1 MITLDKKIEIREAVY
16 IYVKYEKM
24 DWLSNIQIG
33 NKHGHKGNILNNEEM
48 KFFNEMVDLLIDHGA
63 IKFKIDTYLL
73 KNPKK
78 TYVKN
83 EKPKSKESKLNIYI
97 NRPLDKNSIIDIVT
111 NSTTITDVQKELVSN
126 AKGPISNHIF
136 QDYFTSSNLYFKPYN
151 IGVEYDYIFKKYVYK
166 RKLSPIHIEHIDIKY
181 KEEIKALYEKYPI
194 VLDGKNGEGYWKAHN
209 ILLNLNL
216 RGCKSC
222 LIPIEYTPCTNF
234 VKLRSISE
242 NIKPFWV
249 MCEMINN
256 RSWKQMLLTPL
267 TGWNNIEQI
276 INRRKPKAVC
286 LKKT

>member
-24 DWLSNIQIG
+24 DWLSNIRIG
-33 NKHGHKGNILNNEEM
+33 DKYGRKGNVLNNEEM
-48 KFFNEMVDLLIDHGA
+48 KFFNEMVNLLIDHGA
-63 IKFKIDTYLL
+63 IRFKIDTYML

-78 TYVKN
+78 SYVRN

-111 NSTTITDVQKELVSN
+111 NSSTITNVQKELVSN

-136 QDYFTSSNLYFKPYN
+136 QDFFVS
-151 IGVEYDYIFKKYVYK
+151 
-166 RKLSPIHIEHIDIKY
+166 KL
-181 KEEIKALYEKYPI
+181 LYENIRTKEKDKIPFPSDYYKI
-194 VLDGKNGEGYWKAHN
+194 GEGYWKSYK
-209 ILLNLNL
+209 ILLEISKKGSK
-216 RGCKSC
+216 GCF
-222 LIPIEYTPCTNF
+222 IPIKYSDCTNF
-234 VKLRSISE
+234 VKLRSISG